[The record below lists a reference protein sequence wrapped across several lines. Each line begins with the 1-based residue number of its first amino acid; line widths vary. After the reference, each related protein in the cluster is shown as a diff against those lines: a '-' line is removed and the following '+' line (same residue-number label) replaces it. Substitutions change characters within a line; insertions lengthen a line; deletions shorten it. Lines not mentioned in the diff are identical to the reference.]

1 MVKYIKI
8 VRENK
13 MSLKDLDCDKV
24 RKLEDIQNE
33 GKYID
38 PSGQTTLEIA
48 SL

>member
-33 GKYID
+33 GEYID
-38 PSGQTTLEIA
+38 PSGQNNPKIA